1 MAQRIPQETI
11 DLILRNTRIEDIVGE
26 YQKLTKKGSRYLGYC
41 PEHNDK
47 HIGSFIVYPAK
58 NCYRCF
64 SCDAKGGAVTYLM
77 KYANMT
83 YPQAIQHL
91 ADKAGVSLDTNRF
104 DYVPPKPMPAPPPME
119 MLILPHSMVTAREKD
134 VMKNNFVRW
143 LLSLPWDSAQKA
155 RALENIRDYHLGHSK
170 YGHTIFWQID
180 ELKRVRTGKM
190 MKYYPTSHP
199 KAGHR
204 DKEAPYNYDWIHS
217 TLARHKDE
225 NGQSTYDPPYPYPHI
240 YNPDKQEMVQT
251 LFGMHLLNRYPGA
264 TVNIVESEKTA
275 VVMATAW
282 GNTSMGI
289 WMACGGKENLS
300 RLRLQP
306 IISRERNIVLWPDRD
321 AIEEWEKHAA
331 AIDYNRIK
339 VNTSYIKKWWREAD
353 GEKADIADIIVRELL
368 TNGPIG
374 NVKTIDDVI
383 QAAPELRPL
392 AERLKL
398 RLNNKDGNGE

>member
-26 YQKLTKKGSRYLGYC
+26 FQKLTRRGSRYLGYC

-119 MLILPHSMVTAREKD
+119 MLILPHSMVKAREKD
-134 VMKNNFVRW
+134 VMQNNFVRW

-180 ELKRVRTGKM
+180 ELKR
-190 MKYYPTSHP
+190 
-199 KAGHR
+199 
-204 DKEAPYNYDWIHS
+204 
-217 TLARHKDE
+217 L
-225 NGQSTYDPPYPYPHI
+225 
-240 YNPDKQEMVQT
+240 
-251 LFGMHLLNRYPGA
+251 
-264 TVNIVESEKTA
+264 
-275 VVMATAW
+275 
-282 GNTSMGI
+282 
-289 WMACGGKENLS
+289 
-300 RLRLQP
+300 
-306 IISRERNIVLWPDRD
+306 
-321 AIEEWEKHAA
+321 IEE
-331 AIDYNRIK
+331 
-339 VNTSYIKKWWREAD
+339 
-353 GEKADIADIIVRELL
+353 LM
-368 TNGPIG
+368 
-374 NVKTIDDVI
+374 
-383 QAAPELRPL
+383 
-392 AERLKL
+392 
-398 RLNNKDGNGE
+398 NK